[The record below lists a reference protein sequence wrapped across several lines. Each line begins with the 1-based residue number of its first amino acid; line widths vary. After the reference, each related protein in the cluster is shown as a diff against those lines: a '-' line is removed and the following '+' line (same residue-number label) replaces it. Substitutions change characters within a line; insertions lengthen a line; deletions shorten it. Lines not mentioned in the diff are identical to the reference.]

1 MRIRQKY
8 TITLLITAIG
18 PLLLAMA
25 FVQWQSKEQT
35 TQLSLENAQSQLDT
49 AAQSLGGF
57 FNSRIS
63 EISAYTES
71 PLLKT
76 MEFSKIRPFILSEL
90 NRHSGTYEKF
100 ILGTPESHFYNTS
113 GGNPSKGMLRT
124 FNDKDPQAKPKSIA
138 KRDYWKATVGNNKS
152 AEKITTVSNPMISYT
167 TGAKQI
173 VIAST
178 IRVKNKVVGMLGG
191 ALPWHDME
199 NRLNELFS
207 KIFYKNDLNKNVFL
221 VSNSGIY
228 WYHWDKEKIVHLKT
242 DELGKPILNDVGQKI
257 SVSTNIKDEK
267 NKQFSA
273 IGKNIILGKKGYE
286 KYTDNET
293 DKTHYVVYTNVPST
307 PYSIALVIPKSVILA
322 PVHSL
327 EELFVY
333 TLLGVI
339 LLAFFVALIN
349 SKQISSPILELNRA
363 AKEINFK
370 NLKKLNIATND
381 DEIGE
386 LTKSFN
392 HMITDLRNEH
402 NYSLKREKE
411 ITDLNHS
418 LEKKIQERTIT
429 LEATN
434 KILAKKIEEDLE
446 TKNLLVQ
453 HKDLLQN
460 TGQLAKVGGWQI
472 NEENNSLY
480 TTAEIYDVLNLPTNE
495 TLAIEDLINCFPAK
509 ERDLFANKFE
519 NARKNGKS
527 FEIDLKAKN
536 SENKE
541 IWCRIIGVAKID
553 NGKIT
558 CVNGAIQDITQ
569 LKKVDKLKNEF
580 VSTVS
585 HEIRTPLTS
594 ITGSI
599 GLIKN
604 GVAGDISD
612 QAKKLIELVDKN
624 ATRLLFLIND
634 ILDIEKI
641 ESGKMEYS
649 IAQVDLKT
657 LVEQAIEGNQS
668 YAEKFK
674 CFFVLSEAIDNI
686 TVQADAQRLLQVMA
700 NLLSN
705 AAKFSVRNT
714 EIKIGMVLKNQY
726 SIRVYFKDTG
736 PGISEEFRGKIFE
749 KFTQE
754 DGSTNRKYA
763 GTGLGLSISKAIIE
777 HHNGTIDFESSPEG
791 STFYFEL
798 PISTRGNEKIETAS
812 EYK

>member
-8 TITLLITAIG
+8 TITLLITAIA
-18 PLLLAMA
+18 PLLLAMV
-25 FVQWQSKEQT
+25 FVHWQSKEQT
-35 TQLSLENAQSQLDT
+35 TQLSLNNAQNQLES

-71 PLLKT
+71 PLLKS
-76 MEFSKIRPFILSEL
+76 MEFSKIRPFIISEL
-90 NRHSGTYEKF
+90 NRHDGVYEKF
-100 ILGTPESHFYNTS
+100 ILGTPESYFYNTS
-113 GGNPSKGMLRT
+113 GGNPGKKMLRT

-138 KRDYWKATVGNNKS
+138 KRDYWKATVGNNKL
-152 AEKITTVSNPMISYT
+152 AKNITMVSNPMISYT

-173 VIAST
+173 VVAST
-178 IRVKNKVVGMLGG
+178 IRVENKVVGMLGG

-199 NRLNELFS
+199 KQLNKLFS
-207 KIFYKNDLNKNVFL
+207 EIFFKNSLNKNVFL

-242 DELGKPILNDVGQKI
+242 DELGKPLLNDMGQKI
-257 SVSTNIKDEK
+257 SVSTNIKDDE

-273 IGKNIILGKKGYE
+273 IGENIILGKKGYE
-286 KYTDNET
+286 KFT
-293 DKTHYVVYTNVPST
+293 DKNTGKVNYAVYTNVPAT
-307 PYSIALVIPKSVILA
+307 PYSIALVIPESVILA
-322 PVHSL
+322 PVYSL
-327 EELFVY
+327 EKLFVF
-333 TLLGVI
+333 TLIGVI

-349 SKQISSPILELNRA
+349 SRQISSPILKLNRA
-363 AKEINFK
+363 AKNVNFS
-370 NLKKLNIATND
+370 NLHELNIVTND

-392 HMITDLRNEH
+392 HMIVDLRNEH
-402 NYSLKREKE
+402 DYVLKREKE

-418 LEKKIQERTIT
+418 LEQRIQERTIT

-434 KILAKKIEEDLE
+434 KILAQKIEEDLE
-446 TKNLLVQ
+446 TKNLLIQ

-460 TGQLAKVGGWQI
+460 TGQLAKVGGWQT
-472 NEENNSLY
+472 NEGNNELY
-480 TTAEIYDVLNLPTNE
+480 TTSEIYDLLNLPTNKAL
-495 TLAIEDLINCFPAK
+495 TMEDLINCFPAK
-509 ERDLFANKFE
+509 ERDLFAEEFE

-527 FEIDLKAKN
+527 FEIDLKTTKLN
-536 SENKE
+536 NRDT
-541 IWCRIIGVAKID
+541 WCRIIGAAKTD

-558 CVNGAIQDITQ
+558 CINGAIQDITQ

-604 GVAGDISD
+604 GVVGEISVE
-612 QAKKLIELVDKN
+612 AKKLVDLIDKN

-641 ESGKMEYS
+641 ESGKMEYNIS
-649 IAQVDLKT
+649 KVDLKN
-657 LVEQAIEGNQS
+657 LLEQAIEGNQS
-668 YAEKFK
+668 YAEKFD
-674 CFFVLSEAIDNI
+674 CFFVISEFIENI
-686 TVQADAQRLLQVMA
+686 IVQADAQRLLQVMA

-705 AAKFSVRNT
+705 AAKFSTRNT
-714 EIKIGMVLKNQY
+714 EIKIGMSLLADSK
-726 SIRVYFKDTG
+726 IRVYFKDTG

-754 DGSTNRKYA
+754 DGSTERKYA
-763 GTGLGLSISKAIIE
+763 GTGLGLNISKAIIE
-777 HHNGTIDFESSPEG
+777 HHNGTIDFESSPNG
-791 STFYFEL
+791 SIFYFDL
-798 PISTRGNEKIETAS
+798 PISNADNEQIEAS
-812 EYK
+812 SK